1 MGPLLSNAC
10 APFSFLE
17 FNYFYDM
24 VSTMDKNPIKKVL
37 LSGAKPSGELHIGN
51 YLGAI
56 KQWIQLQDTHE
67 TYVPIV
73 DLHALTEP
81 QDPAKLRE
89 QIITT
94 AADYVALGLDP
105 AKAIMFLQSAVP
117 EHTQLMWILNTIT
130 SVGDLERMVVYK
142 EKLAEGKQA
151 LAGLFTYPVLMAA
164 DILLYKPTVVPV
176 GEDQRQHVEL
186 TRTIARK
193 FNKRFGQTFPMPKEL
208 HPEAGK
214 KILSL
219 QDPTKKMSK
228 SHGVMSYI
236 AIADAPEK
244 IRQKIK
250 TAVTDSGSA
259 IKYDPI
265 TKPAISNL
273 ITIYSTFSGKDFH
286 NIEKEFANKGYKEFK
301 EALAELVIEKL
312 RPVQEKRK
320 ELLESKSKLIGILEE
335 GAVRA
340 NTRASE
346 TLKEVFEKVG
356 LTV

>member
-1 MGPLLSNAC
+1 MKPE
-10 APFSFLE
+10 PQ
-17 FNYFYDM
+17 
-24 VSTMDKNPIKKVL
+24 KKVL

-51 YLGAI
+51 YIGAI

-81 QDPAKLRE
+81 QDPVKLRE
-89 QIITT
+89 QILTT

-105 AKAIMFLQSAVP
+105 EKAAIFLQSAVP
-117 EHTQLMWILNTIT
+117 EHAQLMWVLNTLT
-130 SVGDLERMVVYK
+130 SMGDLERMVVYK
-142 EKLAEGKQA
+142 EKIAEGKQA

-186 TRTIARK
+186 TRAITRK
-193 FNKRFGQTFPMPKEL
+193 FNKRFGQTFPIPKEL
-208 HPEAGK
+208 HPPAGK

-228 SHGVMSYI
+228 SHSVLSYI
-236 AIADAPEK
+236 AIGDSPEK

-250 TAVTDSGSA
+250 SAVTDSGSA
-259 IKYDPI
+259 IKYDPF

-273 ITIYSTFSGKDFH
+273 MTIHSSFSGKEFKE
-286 NIEKEFANKGYKEFK
+286 IEKEFSDASYKDFK
-301 EALAELVIEKL
+301 EELTELVVEKL
-312 RPVQEKRK
+312 KPVQEKRK
-320 ELLESKSKLIGILEE
+320 ELLENKEKLLRILKE
-335 GAVRA
+335 GASKARVK
-340 NTRASE
+340 ASE
-346 TLKEVFEKVG
+346 TLEEVYLKIG
-356 LTV
+356 LDLYHK

>member
-1 MGPLLSNAC
+1 MK
-10 APFSFLE
+10 LE
-17 FNYFYDM
+17 
-24 VSTMDKNPIKKVL
+24 TQKKPIL

-51 YLGAI
+51 YIGAI
-56 KQWIQLQDTHE
+56 KQWIALQTTHE

-81 QDPAKLRE
+81 QDPKKLRE
-89 QIITT
+89 QILTT

-105 AKAIMFLQSAVP
+105 QKAAIFLQSAVP

-130 SVGDLERMVVYK
+130 SMGDLERMIVYK
-142 EKLAEGKQA
+142 EKIAEGKQA

-164 DILLYKPTVVPV
+164 DILLYKPSVVPV

-193 FNKRFGQTFPMPKEL
+193 FNKRFGQTFPIPKEL

-228 SHGVMSYI
+228 SHSALSYI
-236 AIADAPEK
+236 AIGDSPEK

-250 TAVTDSGSA
+250 SAVTDSGNA

-273 ITIYSTFSGKDFH
+273 MTIYAAFSGKEFKE
-286 NIEKEFANKGYKEFK
+286 IEKEFANVSYKDFK
-301 EALAELVIEKL
+301 ETLAELVVEKL
-312 RPVQEKRK
+312 KPVQEKRK
-320 ELLESKSKLIGILEE
+320 ELLENKEQLLGILEE
-335 GAVRA
+335 GAAKARA
-340 NTRASE
+340 KASE
-346 TLKEVFEKVG
+346 TLKEVYEKVG
-356 LTV
+356 LII

>member
-1 MGPLLSNAC
+1 MKS
-10 APFSFLE
+10 E
-17 FNYFYDM
+17 
-24 VSTMDKNPIKKVL
+24 TQKKIL

-51 YLGAI
+51 YIGAV
-56 KQWIQLQDTHE
+56 KQWVALQETHE
-67 TYVPIV
+67 TFVPIV

-89 QIITT
+89 QIIAT

-105 AKAIMFLQSAVP
+105 AKAAIFLQSAVP
-117 EHTQLMWILNTIT
+117 EHTQLMWILNTLT

-142 EKLAEGKQA
+142 EKITEGKQA

-186 TRTIARK
+186 TRTLAHK
-193 FNKRFGQTFPMPKEL
+193 FNKRFGQTFPIPKEL

-228 SHGVMSYI
+228 SHSSLSYI
-236 AIADAPEK
+236 AIADSSEK

-250 TAVTDSGSA
+250 SAVTDSGNA
-259 IKYDPI
+259 IKHDPI

-273 ITIYSTFSGKDFH
+273 ITIYHAFSGKEIKQ
-286 NIEKEFANKGYKEFK
+286 IEKDFTNTNYKNFK
-301 EALAELVIEKL
+301 EALAEVVIEKL
-312 RPVQEKRK
+312 KPIQEKRK
-320 ELLESKSKLIGILEE
+320 DLLEHKQKLIDILEE
-335 GAVRA
+335 GAEKA
-340 NTRASE
+340 NAKASE
-346 TLKEVFEKVG
+346 TLREVYSKVG
-356 LTV
+356 LM

>member
-1 MGPLLSNAC
+1 MQ
-10 APFSFLE
+10 
-17 FNYFYDM
+17 
-24 VSTMDKNPIKKVL
+24 KNKNNQVL

-51 YLGAI
+51 YIGAI
-56 KQWIQLQDTHE
+56 KQWIVLQETHE

-81 QDPAKLRE
+81 QDPSKLRE
-89 QIITT
+89 HILTT
-94 AADYVALGLDP
+94 AADYIALGLDP
-105 AKAIMFLQSAVP
+105 EKAAIFLQSAVP
-117 EHTQLMWILNTIT
+117 EHTQLMWVLNTLA
-130 SVGDLERMVVYK
+130 SMGDLERMVAYK

-164 DILLYKPTVVPV
+164 DILLYKPSLVPV

-219 QDPTKKMSK
+219 TDPTKKMSK
-228 SHGVMSYI
+228 SHGTMSYI
-236 AIADAPEK
+236 AIADPPEK

-250 TAVTDSGSA
+250 AAVTDSGSA
-259 IKYDPI
+259 IKHDPV

-273 ITIYSTFSGKDFH
+273 LTIFHAFSGKDIKQ
-286 NIEKEFANKGYKEFK
+286 IEKDFENTSYKDFK
-301 EALAELVIEKL
+301 EALAKVTLIAL
-312 RPVQEKRK
+312 QPVQEKRN
-320 ELLESKSKLIGILEE
+320 ELLGNKEELKRILEA
-335 GAVRA
+335 GASKARA
-340 NTRASE
+340 KAFE
-346 TLKEVFEKVG
+346 TLKEVYEKIG
-356 LTV
+356 LTI

>member
-1 MGPLLSNAC
+1 MK
-10 APFSFLE
+10 
-17 FNYFYDM
+17 
-24 VSTMDKNPIKKVL
+24 TIQKNNIL

-51 YLGAI
+51 YIGAI
-56 KQWIQLQDTHE
+56 KQWIALQETHE

-89 QIITT
+89 QILTT

-105 AKAIMFLQSAVP
+105 AKAAIFLQSAVP
-117 EHTQLMWILNTIT
+117 AHTQLMWILNTLT

-142 EKLAEGKQA
+142 EKIAEGKQA

-164 DILLYKPTVVPV
+164 DILLYKPSIVPV

-193 FNKRFGQTFPMPKEL
+193 FNKRFGQTFPIPKEL

-228 SHGVMSYI
+228 SHSALSYI
-236 AIADAPEK
+236 AIGDSSEK

-250 TAVTDSGSA
+250 SAVTDSGNA

-265 TKPAISNL
+265 TKPAVSNL
-273 ITIYSTFSGKDFH
+273 MTMYSAFSGKEFKE
-286 NIEKEFANKGYKEFK
+286 IENEFTKTNYKDFK
-301 EALAELVIEKL
+301 EALAELVVRALK
-312 RPVQEKRK
+312 PVQEKRK
-320 ELLESKSKLIGILEE
+320 ELLEDKSKLIAILED
-335 GAVRA
+335 GAVKA
-340 NTRASE
+340 HTKASE
-346 TLKEVFEKVG
+346 TLKEVYNKVG
-356 LTV
+356 LTI